1 MLPQRRGRSFYLTTI
16 YLKVRDAMQR
26 LQVTEETELRG
37 LRAGT
42 LPGVWIGGANTGWR
56 IPAAVI
62 ERWLADV
69 GPVCQP
75 VQAVVWP
82 DSPTAILHRSSCT
95 IRLHRRSWLLIS

>member
-1 MLPQRRGRSFYLTTI
+1 
-16 YLKVRDAMQR
+16 MQR

-69 GPVCQP
+69 GPVC
-75 VQAVVWP
+75 
-82 DSPTAILHRSSCT
+82 
-95 IRLHRRSWLLIS
+95 